1 MAQSLVAR
9 SMPPNS
15 FLNRQQ
21 NSRGPPMGSSLGFQ
35 NRGSTRGA
43 RSGGRG
49 TPQSPGAILALT
61 PALGATEAVGARIPC
76 HLVRSTGTTAG
87 IRDLSTHHR
96 AVSYLADIAGH
107 LMLTLPRHRAF
118 VNHPLSR
125 LLSTLHAQLV
135 VSLQSLDQYTAHS
148 SWGEHGRYV
157 RCSEH
162 LGMFCLTCAQRV
174 SKATSP

>member
-96 AVSYLADIAGH
+96 AVSYL
-107 LMLTLPRHRAF
+107 TEYPRRLDSPLSSHRAEP
-118 VNHPLSR
+118 HPQQRQIFCSLVAAIGVYV
-125 LLSTLHAQLV
+125 HAVQDNNSV
-135 VSLQSLDQYTAHS
+135 
-148 SWGEHGRYV
+148 GRAY
-157 RCSEH
+157 RNYIRAW
-162 LGMFCLTCAQRV
+162 LGPRWL
-174 SKATSP
+174 ATVPRTVGRRSGL